1 VALPAPIGRAVGM
14 LASTSAPVAL
24 FCIGGTLAGLSLKGM
39 GSDLGLLVAG
49 KLLVH
54 PLAVF
59 VAMQAFPVADPQM
72 KTAVLLNAAMPMMSM
87 YPILG
92 LRYGREGICAA
103 AVFAA
108 TLCSFFTIS
117 AALWLIGVGAG

>member
-1 VALPAPIGRAVGM
+1 MSSAVFLIQGALVGAVGSALGSL
-14 LASTSAPVAL
+14 LAFTLLQVFSA
-24 FCIGGTLAGLSLKGM
+24 IYRN
-39 GSDLGLLVAG
+39 
-49 KLLVH
+49 
-54 PLAVF
+54 
-59 VAMQAFPVADPQM
+59 ADPQM

>member
-1 VALPAPIGRAVGM
+1 
-14 LASTSAPVAL
+14 VAL

-49 KLLVH
+49 KLLLH

-59 VAMQAFPVADPQM
+59 VAMLAFPVADPQM

-92 LRYGREGICAA
+92 LRYGREGSAQRRCSRPRCAR
-103 AVFAA
+103 
-108 TLCSFFTIS
+108 SSRS
-117 AALWLIGVGAG
+117 ARRCG

>member
-1 VALPAPIGRAVGM
+1 
-14 LASTSAPVAL
+14 
-24 FCIGGTLAGLSLKGM
+24 
-39 GSDLGLLVAG
+39 
-49 KLLVH
+49 
-54 PLAVF
+54 
-59 VAMQAFPVADPQM
+59 
-72 KTAVLLNAAMPMMSM
+72 MPMMSM